1 MIFLYRGTSY
11 KNHLRNNGKLIPKGI
26 TCKYPIL
33 YGDPIAK
40 YGSGVTYGCSLS
52 NAVIGHQTNSDRYP
66 TSGVSVNGNIKMYLL
81 WSLGIRGHN
90 TNFLTRMDEKAT
102 IHPCH
107 A

>member
-33 YGDPIAK
+33 YGDSIAK

-66 TSGVSVNGNIKMYLL
+66 TSGVSTTPHFERARFYA
-81 WSLGIRGHN
+81 
-90 TNFLTRMDEKAT
+90 TNEESGDT
-102 IHPCH
+102 ILIS
-107 A
+107 